1 MVSSSVLI
9 LAVTVAIAEKKLERP
24 TVASNLY
31 FRVQNLSEVPILER
45 GRDGRDKVFAFHKI
59 VLINYSLPACYLLDQ
74 GFQIHAVRLTE
85 IKDATGRPL
94 GNVADRPTASDFE
107 H

>member
-1 MVSSSVLI
+1 M
-9 LAVTVAIAEKKLERP
+9 
-24 TVASNLY
+24 
-31 FRVQNLSEVPILER
+31 QNLSEVPILES

-59 VLINYSLPACYLLDQ
+59 VLINYSLPALDQ
-74 GFQIHAVRLTE
+74 GFQIHAVTLTE
-85 IKDATGRPL
+85 IKDATARPL